1 MILVKPQSL
10 LNDDRIIRHAT
21 GFGEIDG
28 LLRGFL
34 RIVETPKFG
43 TGHAQRI
50 EHGRLISA
58 GEGVGLGR
66 QGKSSVTL
74 FREPLD
80 FHPRPA
86 LGPGRLGHGDYPD

>member
-50 EHGRLISA
+50 EHGRLS
-58 GEGVGLGR
+58 
-66 QGKSSVTL
+66 
-74 FREPLD
+74 FR
-80 FHPRPA
+80 R
-86 LGPGRLGHGDYPD
+86 